1 MENKTLNKWKKY
13 APYLEVLAFICLL
26 VIYLGVFPFIKNEEQ
41 KVTEIY
47 FADRMSS
54 AHLSLINIFN
64 KKYVGRI
71 KVIPVDFPNQNFS
84 TNERKE
90 LLARSLRGRGDGID
104 LIAVDIIW
112 VQRFAKW
119 CEPLS
124 KYFTQ
129 NDINSFI
136 EPVLKSCYYE
146 GELYAVPFD
155 LCEGVLYYRKDLIQ
169 QTKDGNKIIE
179 KLKQGITWDEFIKI
193 NSQLNKSNPYY
204 IFPADNYEGLVCSYA
219 ELLLGLDDKYF
230 EKNNFNLNTPESEKA
245 LQLLVDLVN
254 KYNVT
259 PKVCTDFTEIP
270 SYGYFIEN
278 DGIFLRGW
286 QTYDKDF
293 INTSLQSEKANLLEK
308 APLPYFK
315 EGKQSAVLGGMNLMV
330 SKFSNK
336 KNEVLTFLKFLL
348 SKEAQEVILR
358 EAQYFPIIKTFYED
372 SVYLKKYPELVDYK
386 ELLKHGVLRPAHED
400 YTRYSEIMSYYFKQ
414 AIMGRMPVK
423 SALEMATNA
432 MQTKQ
437 FLFSN

>member
-1 MENKTLNKWKKY
+1 MESKTLNKWKKY
-13 APYLEVLAFICLL
+13 APYIEVFAFLCLL
-26 VIYLGVFPFIKNEEQ
+26 IIYLGVFPFVKSEKQ

-64 KKYVGRI
+64 RKYDGKI

-129 NDINSFI
+129 DDINSFI

-155 LCEGVLYYRKDLIQ
+155 LCEGVLYYRKDLIRQ
-169 QTKDGNKIIE
+169 AKDGNKIIE
-179 KLKQGITWDEFIKI
+179 KLKQGITWDEFIEISK
-193 NSQLNKSNPYY
+193 QLNKPNPYY
-204 IFPADNYEGLVCSYA
+204 IFPADNYEGLVCSYV

-230 EKNNFNLNTPESEKA
+230 EKNNFNLNTSNSEKA
-245 LQLLVDLVN
+245 LQLLVDFVN
-254 KYNVT
+254 KYNLT
-259 PKVCTDFTEIP
+259 PKVVTDFTEIP

-286 QTYDKDF
+286 PTYDKDF
-293 INTSLQSEKANLLEK
+293 INTSLQSEKANLLQK

-336 KNEVLTFLKFLL
+336 KNEVLTFLKFLI

-358 EAQYFPIIKTFYED
+358 EAGYFPIIKTFYED

-437 FLFSN
+437 FIFPN